1 VCLYLAACSEHS
13 GEEKAGDE
21 AARRLRGERIF
32 GELDAGAPRSIPVLG
47 SRGEASLSTAAGFDA
62 HLTIMAA
69 RSFPTAVSRTP
80 VGKEHAA
87 ARPRNTSWVPPTS
100 G

>member
-1 VCLYLAACSEHS
+1 VTR
-13 GEEKAGDE
+13 
-21 AARRLRGERIF
+21 AARRLRGELIF
-32 GELDAGAPRSIPVLG
+32 GELDAGAPRSIPALG
-47 SRGEASLSTAAGFDA
+47 RRGEASLSTATGIDA

-87 ARPRNTSWVPPTS
+87 APAEEHVLGPAHLRIVPVTHRTIP
-100 G
+100 